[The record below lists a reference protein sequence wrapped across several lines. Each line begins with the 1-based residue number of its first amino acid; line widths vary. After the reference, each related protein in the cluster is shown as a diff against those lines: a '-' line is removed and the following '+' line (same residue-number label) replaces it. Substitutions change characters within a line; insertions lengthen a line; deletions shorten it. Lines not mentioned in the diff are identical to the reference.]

1 MTISNRLTLMRLLLS
16 PLFFFLFLYGGI
28 LGKLL
33 AFVVFALEELSDL
46 FDGFIA
52 RSRKEVTD
60 FGKIFDPFADSLSRF
75 TYFITFL
82 AAGLIPGWMVLIIF
96 YRDSLVSALRLIASL
111 RGEVVAARISGKFK
125 AEVQAIGV
133 LLVLLLINLKNL
145 FHIEIFA
152 SLHSTAYTIFFIVTM
167 VTLLSAFDYTIA
179 NFHHV
184 QKVKK

>member
-1 MTISNRLTLMRLLLS
+1 
-16 PLFFFLFLYGGI
+16 
-28 LGKLL
+28 
-33 AFVVFALEELSDL
+33 
-46 FDGFIA
+46 
-52 RSRKEVTD
+52 
-60 FGKIFDPFADSLSRF
+60 
-75 TYFITFL
+75 
-82 AAGLIPGWMVLIIF
+82 VLIIF